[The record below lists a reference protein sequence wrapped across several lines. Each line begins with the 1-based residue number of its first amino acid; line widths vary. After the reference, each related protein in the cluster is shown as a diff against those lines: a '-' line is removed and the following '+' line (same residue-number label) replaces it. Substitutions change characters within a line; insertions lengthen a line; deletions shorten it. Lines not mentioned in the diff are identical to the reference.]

1 MTRGGL
7 FGLVALALLL
17 GAGGLWGATRLDW
30 ASTQVAVTGHGA
42 VGDVPLAVTGEQVA
56 PVLVGLAVIAVAGVA
71 AAIALSGIARRILG
85 VLVVAAGLAGAVV
98 ALVSWLDPPS
108 AEELP
113 GLLGSAAG
121 GAAAVPGAVVG
132 VTAAPLLAVV
142 GGLLVAVGGAVLVAA
157 DRRLPRMGAK
167 YDAPGAERPHDPERA
182 AWDELDSGV
191 DPTTEGAF
199 SGPDSSPP
207 NRPD

>member
-7 FGLVALALLL
+7 FGVVALALLL

-30 ASTQVAVTGHGA
+30 ASTRVAVTGHGA
-42 VGDVPLAVTGEQVA
+42 VGDVPLAVTGAQVA
-56 PVLVGLAVIAVAGVA
+56 PVLVGLAVVAVAGVA
-71 AAIALSGIARRILG
+71 AAVALAGVARRILG
-85 VLVVAAGLAGAVV
+85 VLVAAAGLGGLVV

-108 AEELP
+108 AAELP
-113 GLLGSAAG
+113 GLVGSAAG
-121 GAAAVPGAVVG
+121 GAAAVPGATVST
-132 VTAAPLLAVV
+132 TAAPLLALV
-142 GGLLVAVGGAVLVAA
+142 GGLLVAVGGVVLAVA

-167 YDAPGAERPHDPERA
+167 YDAPGAGRPRDPERT

-199 SGPDSSPP
+199 S
-207 NRPD
+207 RPERAD